1 VRWWPLVAVAVLA
14 AALRWFRIDAQS
26 LWYDEGISAFQLT
39 RSFPDIVRAA
49 ALDTHP
55 PGYYWTLKAW
65 ADLFGGSELG
75 LRSLSAFWGVVCVVL
90 TYLLGR
96 RLFQNGLIA
105 LVGALL
111 LAVAPLAVYYAQEV
125 RMYTQV
131 TALGLLAVYGYVLR
145 RWWLYALAAVA
156 TLYSQYLGA
165 ALLIAANVHAVL
177 WWRSLSRR
185 EWMWWLGAN
194 ALVALAFVPWLPTF
208 VDQQSHALNTRP
220 RTPLGLALDSFTA
233 LGGGI
238 VKDDA
243 FLLGGMLLVGLAVL
257 GLLAA
262 LVRRGSGELRAA
274 TLLGLLWVLPLG
286 LVLALGLRSGLFEV
300 RYLLLSLP
308 GMLLLAA
315 VGLVQVARH
324 PLAIGAVAGLVM
336 LPAALAL
343 RHQYFDPA
351 LARDDYRGL
360 VAEILRDAEPTDAVV
375 LSAPN
380 QTEVFGYYYKGP
392 LPTIGLPA
400 QRPIDPADTEA
411 RLAAIKSEYRRVWL
425 VSWAMPEAD
434 PRGVISTWLA
444 ANGFAATHQWYGSVQ
459 LALVG
464 FGTADAPT
472 TRVDAAFDNG
482 IVLDAFR
489 QAPSAPHP
497 GDTLALTLVWRAS
510 QGPTA
515 QRWKVFTHILD
526 ADSRVVAQRDA
537 EPVDNLRPTTTWARG
552 EQIED
557 NYGLALPETLP
568 PGEYTLEIGMYDGD
582 TRAKLTTGGDH
593 VILAKIRV
601 DPG

>member
-1 VRWWPLVAVAVLA
+1 MRWWPLVAVAVLA

-165 ALLIAANVHAVL
+165 ALLIAAQRARGV

-233 LGGGI
+233 LAGASSRTTRSCSAGCCWSAWRCWGCSR
-238 VKDDA
+238 A
-243 FLLGGMLLVGLAVL
+243 G
-257 GLLAA
+257 AA
-262 LVRRGSGELRAA
+262 RVGELRAA
-274 TLLGLLWVLPLG
+274 TLRGCCGCCPW
-286 LVLALGLRSGLFEV
+286 AWSWRS
-300 RYLLLSLP
+300 
-308 GMLLLAA
+308 AC
-315 VGLVQVARH
+315 ARACSRC
-324 PLAIGAVAGLVM
+324 AICC
-336 LPAALAL
+336 
-343 RHQYFDPA
+343 
-351 LARDDYRGL
+351 
-360 VAEILRDAEPTDAVV
+360 
-375 LSAPN
+375 
-380 QTEVFGYYYKGP
+380 
-392 LPTIGLPA
+392 
-400 QRPIDPADTEA
+400 
-411 RLAAIKSEYRRVWL
+411 
-425 VSWAMPEAD
+425 
-434 PRGVISTWLA
+434 
-444 ANGFAATHQWYGSVQ
+444 
-459 LALVG
+459 
-464 FGTADAPT
+464 
-472 TRVDAAFDNG
+472 
-482 IVLDAFR
+482 
-489 QAPSAPHP
+489 
-497 GDTLALTLVWRAS
+497 
-510 QGPTA
+510 
-515 QRWKVFTHILD
+515 
-526 ADSRVVAQRDA
+526 
-537 EPVDNLRPTTTWARG
+537 
-552 EQIED
+552 
-557 NYGLALPETLP
+557 
-568 PGEYTLEIGMYDGD
+568 
-582 TRAKLTTGGDH
+582 
-593 VILAKIRV
+593 
-601 DPG
+601 